1 MLCVSDIVESIG
13 PLARSEGAPRSPRR
27 VCTCVRSPRSTDR
40 SADFNRVDDTPS
52 LSSEPSPARPFARRA
67 ARSAT
72 IVPVVSRR
80 PSTAA
85 IVAGSVP
92 AAAVGTI
99 IPSIATT
106 APVGP
111 ASAAASP
118 ASVAII
124 VAEAATGT
132 ARASSPLVVEAH
144 SRHATAAATA
154 ATAAIRGNGAIPPRH
169 GVFHEIERL
178 EALVP
183 VRSEDEHEFVA
194 IVDVDVLRLGDEA
207 KGARL
212 ALDRP
217 EVLRAVA
224 LEAPGGAAGDLQLG
238 DVVATL
244 GGDGERA
251 AALLQQP
258 VEVIPTPLA
267 LVAIARH
274 DRHGTDVL
282 ENRAG
287 CRRELLTRGTLS
299 RWDDE
304 RGKGQREVLRDDPS
318 AGVVNVR
325 IDKGASTPR
334 DGIQARGDEPENIRK
349 TSDSMFAYG
358 ES

>member
-1 MLCVSDIVESIG
+1 MRLARLVRRIHPPISVESTAI
-13 PLARSEGAPRSPRR
+13 
-27 VCTCVRSPRSTDR
+27 
-40 SADFNRVDDTPS
+40 S

-72 IVPVVSRR
+72 IVPFVPRRR

-85 IVAGSVP
+85 IVAGSAPGAAVRTIVP
-92 AAAVGTI
+92 SIATAAAVGAAPAASSAAVAGSAPGAAVRTI
-99 IPSIATT
+99 VPSI
-106 APVGP
+106 
-111 ASAAASP
+111 
-118 ASVAII
+118 
-124 VAEAATGT
+124 
-132 ARASSPLVVEAH
+132 
-144 SRHATAAATA
+144 ATAAATA
-154 ATAAIRGNGAIPPRH
+154 AAATHGNGAIPPRQ

-183 VRSEDEHEFVA
+183 VSSEDEHEFVA
-194 IVDVDVLRLGDEA
+194 IVDADVLRLGDEA
-207 KGARL
+207 KRFRL

-217 EVLRAVA
+217 KVLGAFA
-224 LEAPGGAAGDLQLG
+224 LEAPGRAAGNLKLG

-244 GGDGERA
+244 GGDGERT

-258 VEVIPTPLA
+258 VEVVPAPLA
-267 LVAIARH
+267 LVAVPGH

-287 CRRELLTRGTLS
+287 RRRELLARGTLS
-299 RWDDE
+299 RQNDE
-304 RGKGQREVLRDDPS
+304 RGEGQREIVRDDRS
-318 AGVVNVR
+318 ARARVVNVR

-349 TSDSMFAYG
+349 TSDSIFAYG